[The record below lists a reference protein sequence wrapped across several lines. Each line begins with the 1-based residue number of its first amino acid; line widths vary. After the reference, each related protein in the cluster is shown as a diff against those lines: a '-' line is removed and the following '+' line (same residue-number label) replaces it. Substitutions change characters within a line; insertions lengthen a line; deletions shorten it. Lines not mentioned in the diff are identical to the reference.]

1 MKISGTGPPLP
12 PEEVPSADEV
22 KGAAQG
28 GFAEKLERGADP
40 AAVEG
45 AAEAGRPG
53 QAVDP
58 GRSAAVG
65 AVADIAADLRAGAIS
80 REAALDRV
88 IDRVLAQQVGP
99 DAPPAVRAQVAAAL
113 RQALEDDPLLAQKLR
128 ALG

>member
-12 PEEVPSADEV
+12 PEEVPSSEEV
-22 KGAAQG
+22 KGANKG
-28 GFAEKLERGADP
+28 GFAERLERGADP
-40 AAVEG
+40 AAAEGSVE
-45 AAEAGRPG
+45 ARPPG

-58 GRSAAVG
+58 GRSAAI
-65 AVADIAADLRAGAIS
+65 APVADIAADLRAGAIS
-80 REAALDRV
+80 PEAALDRV

-99 DAPPAVRAQVAAAL
+99 DAPSAVRAQVAAAL